1 MLDPDEFADY
11 EAWKENKL
19 TSQTDLSVRA
29 YNAEMESLALAWE
42 AGVRESINVSDIQ
55 KINST
60 LDRNPYRGKG
70 MRGERRGSDAELPR
84 VSRNTPPIEEDP
96 EEDKW

>member
-1 MLDPDEFADY
+1 MLDPDEFAEY
-11 EAWKENKL
+11 EAWREHKL

-42 AGVRESINVSDIQ
+42 SGAMAFAGRGAGES
-55 KINST
+55 
-60 LDRNPYRGKG
+60 LDDVIRTNPYRGKG